1 MTDLVILNIPIRI
14 IPHESFIMNLEGSG
28 WKGLLVRR
36 NKLPKPPPIVR
47 NDQCGDAEVGTPA
60 YVGGAQ
66 VLGDGVRGT
75 RHSGLRRIFGCVAL
89 GDAVGA
95 GGVA

>member
-1 MTDLVILNIPIRI
+1 
-14 IPHESFIMNLEGSG
+14 MNLEGAG
-28 WKGLLVRR
+28 GNRLLIRR
-36 NKLPKPPPIVR
+36 DELPQPPPILR